1 MKYVSH
7 AKTFLH
13 LLWEQFF
20 PVKPSTHAHWKS
32 ATRSVQVPLFSH
44 GVEAQSSVS
53 KKGEVIVVKRHAQ
66 TLYDFP
72 TRLYHQAF
80 PCIFKTKVITLM
92 TTSFPLRPRYSGR
105 FNLVSAL
112 RLFEQFSSARVATQ
126 YHLYLYKRCRTHG

>member
-1 MKYVSH
+1 MAANVKYVSH

-20 PVKPSTHAHWKS
+20 PVKPAAQAHWKS

-72 TRLYHQAF
+72 TPLYH
-80 PCIFKTKVITLM
+80 
-92 TTSFPLRPRYSGR
+92 
-105 FNLVSAL
+105 
-112 RLFEQFSSARVATQ
+112 
-126 YHLYLYKRCRTHG
+126 HLYTLHFQN